1 MTIKVFLGGTCNGSK
16 WRDEAQ
22 NLLRN
27 KGIDFFNPVVD
38 NWDKS
43 QQFEEEYQKNKV
55 CNYNVYCITPKM
67 TGVFSIAELVDDSN
81 KHPVKTIFVMLSID
95 DGKEFDKHQK
105 KSLNAVM
112 KMVKDNGVAVYT
124 SLDDMVKRVSGE

>member
-1 MTIKVFLGGTCNGSK
+1 MIKVFLGGTCNGSK

-67 TGVFSIAELVDDSN
+67 IGAFSIAEVVDDSN
-81 KHPVKTIFVMLSID
+81 KRPVSTILVVLKKD
-95 DGKEFDKHQK
+95 DNKEFNEDQHR
-105 KSLNAVM
+105 SLKAVM
-112 KMVKDNGVAVYT
+112 RLVKKNGVSVYT
-124 SLDDMVKRVSGE
+124 SLDDMVRRVSGE

>member
-1 MTIKVFLGGTCNGSK
+1 MIKVFLGGTCNGSK

-22 NLLRN
+22 NLLRK

-67 TGVFSIAELVDDSN
+67 LGVFSIAEVVDDSN
-81 KHPVKTIFVMLSID
+81 KRPVSTILVILKKD
-95 DGKEFDKHQK
+95 DNKEFNESRYR
-105 KSLNAVM
+105 SLQAVM
-112 KMVKDNGVAVYT
+112 TLVKNNGVAVYT
-124 SLDDMVKRVSGE
+124 SLDDMVRRVSGE